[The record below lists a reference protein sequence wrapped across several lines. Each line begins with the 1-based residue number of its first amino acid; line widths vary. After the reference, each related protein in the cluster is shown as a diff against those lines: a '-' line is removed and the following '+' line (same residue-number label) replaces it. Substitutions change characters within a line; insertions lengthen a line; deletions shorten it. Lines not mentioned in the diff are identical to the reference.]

1 MKLSLPQISQP
12 ATLADLA
19 HDTLKQFLLS
29 PKAKGLE
36 RLEER
41 TLAKQLGISRTPL
54 REAVNRLIFEGFLR
68 VEPRRGVF
76 LNHPSKKEIIEILH
90 VRAALESMA
99 ARLTASRITSSD
111 LENLRKI
118 FAPFHLDSVEEH
130 VEEFSLAHF
139 DFHEQVLELSGC
151 GKLIEMAS
159 NIRDQMR
166 LVRVHTMR
174 IRRNIKK
181 SLIEHLEII
190 DALESRDPDVAAN
203 RMREHI
209 LNLVKYVENSTESYP
224 WNQQSSS

>member
-12 ATLADLA
+12 ASLADLA
-19 HDTLKQFLLS
+19 HDTLKEFLLS

-36 RLEER
+36 KLEER

-54 REAVNRLIFEGFLR
+54 REAVNRLIYEGFLR

-76 LNHPSKKEIIEILH
+76 VNHPSKKEIIEILH

-99 ARLTASRITSSD
+99 ARLTASRITTSD
-111 LENLRKI
+111 LEHLRRI
-118 FAPFHLDSVEEH
+118 FEPFQLENVEDH
-130 VEEFSLAHF
+130 VEEFSVAHF
-139 DFHEQVLELSGC
+139 EFHEQVLDLSGC

-166 LVRVHTMR
+166 LIRVHTMR
-174 IRRNIKK
+174 IRRNIQR
-181 SLIEHLEII
+181 SLTEHLAII
-190 DALESRDPDVAAN
+190 DALESRDPDIAAN